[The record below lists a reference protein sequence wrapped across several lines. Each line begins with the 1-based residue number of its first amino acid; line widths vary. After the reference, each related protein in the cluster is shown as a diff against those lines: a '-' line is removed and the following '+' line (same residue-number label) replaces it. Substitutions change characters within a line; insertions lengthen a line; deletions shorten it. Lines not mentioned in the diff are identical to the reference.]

1 MKNNTAR
8 QLPLEF
14 YHRPYMNREDFM
26 MAECNFEAFRLVD
39 SWPNWSYFAACI
51 YGPEGCGKTHLAN
64 IFSDKVSVL
73 EHYPYKIP
81 CIKAAGLTTELP
93 RRLFETFPCLIIED
107 LQTNI
112 NQEALFHL
120 YNMYRDEG
128 GFVLFTSTRAPARLN
143 FTLPDLRSRMNIVP
157 SVEIKEP
164 DDGLLS
170 ALLIKLF
177 ADRQIT
183 LSPEVLNYTIANMQR
198 SFAYARKLVAE
209 IDNISLAR
217 KRAITTAIVKEAF
230 NNLANDTQGELFSFS
245 AADGQGEL
253 FKY

>member
-1 MKNNTAR
+1 MPRNNVK

-14 YHRPYMNREDFM
+14 YHRPYMGRDDFM

-39 SWPNWSYFAACI
+39 SWPNWAYFAACI

-64 IFSDKVSVL
+64 IFSDKVSVE

-81 CIKAAGLTTELP
+81 CLKAYDLTPELP
-93 RRLFETFPCLIIED
+93 RRLLEANPCLIIENLD
-107 LQTNI
+107 GSVD
-112 NQEALFHL
+112 QETLFHL

-128 GFVLFTSTRAPARLN
+128 GSILFTAAQAPARLN

-157 SVEIKEP
+157 SVEIREP

-170 ALLIKLF
+170 ALLVKLF
-177 ADRQIT
+177 MDRQIT
-183 LSPEVLNYTIANMQR
+183 VSPEVLNYTIANMQR

-217 KRAITTAIVKEAF
+217 KHAVTTAIVREAV
-230 NNLANDTQGELFSFS
+230 NSLEHDTQGELFAFS
-245 AADGQGEL
+245 DETGQGEL
-253 FKY
+253 F